1 MWAKNKWI
9 RKTLIGRGMNEII
22 NGLAIRNDV
31 DLMSAIVIAYLFGH
45 ITGVYSN
52 LHSRIL
58 PIFESYINQIWNRK
72 YYILWLKTRVKML
85 FGEHILIGTMKLIFF
100 A

>member
-1 MWAKNKWI
+1 MDSQNTDWAW
-9 RKTLIGRGMNEII
+9 NERNI

-58 PIFESYINQIWNRK
+58 PIFESYIDQICNRK
-72 YYILWLKTRVKML
+72 YYIL
-85 FGEHILIGTMKLIFF
+85 
-100 A
+100 